1 MYKGKIYFS
10 CPDLDEA
17 GTKYDNKI
25 VAEIPEN
32 LADAVKLFGD
42 AGAYDILLKQYK
54 VQKQN
59 EGRRTARGGKGE
71 GKVRGKAIERA

>member
-17 GTKYDNKI
+17 GTKYQNYIIAD
-25 VAEIPEN
+25 IPEN
-32 LADAVKLFGD
+32 TADDVKLFGE
-42 AGAYDILLKQYK
+42 AGLHAIALKQYK
-54 VQKQN
+54 VEKQS
-59 EGRRTARGGKGE
+59 EGRRIARGGKGT